1 MPTYEAQVDTFFYR
15 YLLPDGPVKGADGT
29 IPAGTQ
35 FDFSKIITQNNKE
48 YGVIEGDLPLP
59 GWNVTGRYDY
69 CVLYNDVQAAG
80 TEPPPEGEL
89 ITIPVGEASI
99 VVKSGLLAGTYDS
112 VIETLWRKRAG

>member
-48 YGVIEGDLPLP
+48 YGVIDGDLPLP
-59 GWNVTGRYDY
+59 GWNITGRYDY

-80 TEPPPEGEL
+80 TEPPPTVTRTHVIEVYSNG
-89 ITIPVGEASI
+89 SI
-99 VVKSGLLAGTYDS
+99 VIDGIPYN
-112 VIETLWRKRAG
+112 